1 MLMMNSVI
9 GVIVVYG
16 WFLLRWG
23 WSFVD
28 LWGEGGGIKGE
39 VCLFV
44 VNMCFFILYLDV
56 GICVFKWW
64 IGIKYIKFWKDG
76 ILFFIYFKYIFVE
89 DCGLSI
95 WGN

>member
-44 VNMCFFILYLDV
+44 VNMF
-56 GICVFKWW
+56 
-64 IGIKYIKFWKDG
+64 
-76 ILFFIYFKYIFVE
+76 
-89 DCGLSI
+89 
-95 WGN
+95 